1 MKDKIEQIVGKV
13 ESGHLEPKEAVN
25 KLLVKG
31 KYVVSCGR
39 SGLYDL
45 YNGNDVLICKGV
57 NYKLLNEI
65 LGR

>member
-1 MKDKIEQIVGKV
+1 MNWIKILFGKKKTKQCAISIVGISK
-13 ESGHLEPKEAVN
+13 G
-25 KLLVKG
+25 VKG
-31 KYVVSCGR
+31 EYVVSYGR

>member
-1 MKDKIEQIVGKV
+1 MNWIKRLFGKKKTKQCAISIVGI
-13 ESGHLEPKEAVN
+13 SNG
-25 KLLVKG
+25 VKG

>member
-1 MKDKIEQIVGKV
+1 MNWIKRLFGKKKTKQCAISSVGI
-13 ESGHLEPKEAVN
+13 SNG
-25 KLLVKG
+25 VKG

>member
-1 MKDKIEQIVGKV
+1 MKDKIKEICERLNREQASVHGATN
-13 ESGHLEPKEAVN
+13 ELFDLFN
-25 KLLVKG
+25 
-31 KYVVSCGR
+31 VVSCGR